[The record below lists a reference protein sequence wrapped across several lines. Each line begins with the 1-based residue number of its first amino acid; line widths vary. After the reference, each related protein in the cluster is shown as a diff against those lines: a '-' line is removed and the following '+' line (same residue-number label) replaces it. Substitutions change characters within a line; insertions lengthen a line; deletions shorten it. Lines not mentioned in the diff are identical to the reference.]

1 MPRFRDPELT
11 SRPSDQDKPQR
22 VKSPKDLKRSVDP
35 AVLEM
40 IDFAKEQGV
49 ITAFDRVLAQQPQCQ
64 YGYRGICCR
73 FCMMGPCRIKADE
86 GPASRGI
93 CGANVWTI
101 VARSVGLMILTGC
114 ASHAQHGNHMA
125 HVLHMVAEGHA
136 PDYAIKDPE
145 KLIRICKQVGIETE
159 GKELLDLARELADAA
174 LEDFS
179 RLKGEGESTWVVKK
193 QVPDRIE
200 KYRSHMV
207 MPHGIHA
214 TISDLVTQAHVGMD
228 NDPVNLVFS
237 AIRVGLAD
245 LANMWLATDISD
257 ILFGT
262 PQPVLSEAN
271 MGVLDPKKVNIVV
284 HGHNPLLSEMI
295 VAAAREMEGEA
306 KAAGAE
312 GIQLSGICCTGN
324 EVLMRQGVPIV
335 TSFSSQELAICT
347 GAVDA
352 MVVDVQCIMPGLNT
366 VAQCFGT
373 RLIYTSDIVKNPG
386 TIHIDY
392 QEARAMENARE
403 VIRHAIE
410 AYKERG
416 ARPTHIPPV
425 KNKVVAGWS
434 LEAILEVFKSV
445 NPDNPV
451 RVLNDAILSGEL
463 NGVILMAGCN
473 NLKTFQ
479 DEAHIEIARAM
490 LKNDV
495 FVISTGCHAQACAK
509 AGLMDPDRVEEFCGE
524 GLQSFYKRISAN
536 ANLKYGLPPVFHIGS
551 CVDNSRAA
559 ELLMLMAADLGVDTP
574 KVPFVASAPEAMS
587 GKATSIGTWAVTI
600 GFPTHVGTMP
610 PVEGCDLIYSIL
622 TQIASDVY
630 GGYFILEPDIQVA
643 IKKLLN
649 ALEYRTWKLRVHK
662 RVAED
667 LETALCQSW

>member
-1 MPRFRDPELT
+1 
-11 SRPSDQDKPQR
+11 
-22 VKSPKDLKRSVDP
+22 
-35 AVLEM
+35 
-40 IDFAKEQGV
+40 
-49 ITAFDRVLAQQPQCQ
+49 
-64 YGYRGICCR
+64 
-73 FCMMGPCRIKADE
+73 
-86 GPASRGI
+86 
-93 CGANVWTI
+93 
-101 VARSVGLMILTGC
+101 
-114 ASHAQHGNHMA
+114 
-125 HVLHMVAEGHA
+125 
-136 PDYAIKDPE
+136 
-145 KLIRICKQVGIETE
+145 
-159 GKELLDLARELADAA
+159 
-174 LEDFS
+174 
-179 RLKGEGESTWVVKK
+179 
-193 QVPDRIE
+193 
-200 KYRSHMV
+200 SHMV

-214 TISDLVTQAHVGMD
+214 TISDLVTQAHVGND

-237 AIRVGLAD
+237 AVRVGLAD
-245 LANMWLATDISD
+245 LANMWLATDLSD
-257 ILFGT
+257 VLFGT
-262 PQPVLSEAN
+262 PRPVLSEAN
-271 MGVLDPKKVNIVV
+271 MGVLNPKKVNIVV

-324 EVLMRQGVPIV
+324 EVLMRQGVPLV
-335 TSFSSQELAICT
+335 TSFASQELAICT

-352 MVVDVQCIMPGLNT
+352 MVVDVQCIMPALNT

-373 RLIYTSDIVKNPG
+373 RLITTADINKNPG
-386 TIHIDY
+386 AMHIDY
-392 QEARAMENARE
+392 QEDQAMENARE
-403 VIRHAIE
+403 VIRLAIE
-410 AYKERG
+410 AFKERG
-416 ARPTHIPPV
+416 SRPTRIPQV

-434 LEAILEVFKSV
+434 LEAILDVFKSV
-445 NPDNPV
+445 NPANPV

-463 NGVILMAGCN
+463 KGVILMAGCN

-479 DEAHIEIARAM
+479 DEAHIEIAKAM

-509 AGLMDPDRVEEFCGE
+509 AGLMDPDKVEEFCGE
-524 GLQSFYKRISAN
+524 GLKSFYKRISAN
-536 ANLKYGLPPVFHIGS
+536 ANLQYGLPPVFHIGS

-600 GFPTHVGTMP
+600 GLPTHVGTMP

-622 TQIASDVY
+622 TQIAGDVY

-649 ALEYRTWKLRVHK
+649 ALEYRTWKLGVHK

-667 LETALCQSW
+667 LETPLCQNW

>member
-1 MPRFRDPELT
+1 MPRFRDPILT
-11 SRPSDQDKPQR
+11 CRPSKKTPR
-22 VKSPKDLKRSVDP
+22 VIDPKNVKRSVDP
-35 AVLEM
+35 AVVEM
-40 IDFAKEQGV
+40 IGV
-49 ITAFDRVLAQQPQCQ
+49 AQEMGVTTAFDRVLAQQPQCQ
-64 YGYRGICCR
+64 FGYKGICCR

-93 CGANVWTI
+93 CGANAWTI

-114 ASHAQHGNHMA
+114 ASHAQHGNHIA
-125 HVLHMVAEGHA
+125 HVLHMVSEGHA
-136 PDYAIKDPE
+136 PDYSIKDVD
-145 KLIRICKQVGIETE
+145 KLYRICKKVGIETE
-159 GKELLDLARELADAA
+159 GKDNATLARELSELA
-174 LEDFS
+174 LEDF
-179 RLKGEGESTWVVKK
+179 RRCKGEGETTWITKMVTK
-193 QVPDRIE
+193 DRNLN
-200 KYRSHMV
+200 YRERNV

-237 AIRVGLAD
+237 AVRVGLAD
-245 LANMWLATDISD
+245 LAGKWIATDLSD
-257 ILFGT
+257 IIFGT
-262 PQPVLSEAN
+262 PQPVASEAN
-271 MGVLDPKKVNIVV
+271 MGVLDPKKVNIIL

-295 VAAAREMEGEA
+295 VAAARELEDEA

-324 EVLMRQGVPIV
+324 EVLMRQGVPIC

-347 GAVDA
+347 GAVDC

-373 RLIYTSDIVKNPG
+373 KLITTADIVKNPG
-386 TIHIDY
+386 TMHIDY
-392 QEARAMENARE
+392 QEATAMENAKE
-403 VIRHAIE
+403 VIRYGIE
-410 AYKERG
+410 AFKERG
-416 ARPTHIPPV
+416 NRPVHIPNV
-425 KNKVVAGWS
+425 TNKLVAGWS
-434 LEAILEVFKSV
+434 LEAIFELFKTV

-451 RVLNDAILSGEL
+451 RVLNDAVLSGEL
-463 NGVILMAGCN
+463 KGVILMAGCN

-479 DEAHIEIARAM
+479 DQAHLEIAKAM

-509 AGLMDPDRVEEFCGE
+509 AGLMDPDKVEEYCGE
-524 GLQSFYKRISAN
+524 GLKKFFKRISEK

-559 ELLMLMAADLGVDTP
+559 ELLMAMADDLGVDTP

-587 GKATSIGTWAVTI
+587 GKATSIGTWCLTI
-600 GFPTHVGTMP
+600 GLPTHVGTMP

-622 TQIASDVY
+622 TQIAGDVF
-630 GGYFILEPDIQVA
+630 GGYFILEPDIDTA
-643 IKKLLN
+643 IQKLLG
-649 ALEYRTWKLRVHK
+649 ALEYRTWKLGVHR

-667 LETALCQSW
+667 LETPLCQNW

>member
-1 MPRFRDPELT
+1 MPRFRDPILT
-11 SRPSDQDKPQR
+11 CRPSNKTPR
-22 VKSPKDLKRSVDP
+22 VIDPKNVKRSVDP

-40 IDFAKEQGV
+40 IDVAQEQGV
-49 ITAFDRVLAQQPQCQ
+49 TTAFDRVLAQQPQCQ
-64 YGYRGICCR
+64 FGYKGICCR

-114 ASHAQHGNHMA
+114 ASHAQHGNHIA
-125 HVLHMVAEGHA
+125 HVLHMVSEGHA
-136 PDYAIKDPE
+136 PDYSIKDVD
-145 KLIRICKQVGIETE
+145 KLYRVCKKVGIETE
-159 GKELLDLARELADAA
+159 GKDNATLARELSELA
-174 LEDFS
+174 LEDF
-179 RLKGEGESTWVVKK
+179 RRCKGEGDATWITKTVTK
-193 QVPDRIE
+193 DRNE
-200 KYRSHMV
+200 KYRSHYV

-237 AIRVGLAD
+237 AVRVGLAD
-245 LANMWLATDISD
+245 LAGKWIATDLSD
-257 ILFGT
+257 IIFGT
-262 PQPVLSEAN
+262 PEPVVSEAN
-271 MGVLDPKKVNIVV
+271 MGVLDPKKVNIIL

-295 VAAAREMEGEA
+295 VAAARELEGEA
-306 KAAGAE
+306 KAVGAE

-347 GAVDA
+347 GAVDC
-352 MVVDVQCIMPGLNT
+352 MVVDVQCIMPALNT

-373 RLIYTSDIVKNPG
+373 RLITTSDIVKNPG
-386 TIHIDY
+386 TMHIDY
-392 QEARAMENARE
+392 QEATAMENAKE
-403 VIRHAIE
+403 VIREAI
-410 AYKERG
+410 AAFKERG
-416 ARPTHIPPV
+416 NRPVHIPNV

-434 LEAILEVFKSV
+434 LEAIFELFKTV

-451 RVLNDAILSGEL
+451 RTLNDAILSGEL
-463 NGVILMAGCN
+463 KGVILMAGCN

-479 DEAHIEIARAM
+479 DQAHLEITKAM

-495 FVISTGCHAQACAK
+495 LVISTGCNAQACAK
-509 AGLMDPDRVEEFCGE
+509 EGLMDPAKVDEYCGE
-524 GLQSFYKRISAN
+524 GLKKFYQRISEK
-536 ANLKYGLPPVFHIGS
+536 ANLKYGLPPVLHIGS

-559 ELLMLMAADLGVDTP
+559 ELLMLMADDLGVDTP

-600 GFPTHVGTMP
+600 GLPTHVGTMP

-622 TQIASDVY
+622 TQIAGDVF
-630 GGYFILEPDIQVA
+630 GGYFILEPDIETSIQ
-643 IKKLLN
+643 KLLN
-649 ALEYRTWKLRVHK
+649 ALEYRTWKLGIHR

-667 LETALCQSW
+667 LETPLCQNW